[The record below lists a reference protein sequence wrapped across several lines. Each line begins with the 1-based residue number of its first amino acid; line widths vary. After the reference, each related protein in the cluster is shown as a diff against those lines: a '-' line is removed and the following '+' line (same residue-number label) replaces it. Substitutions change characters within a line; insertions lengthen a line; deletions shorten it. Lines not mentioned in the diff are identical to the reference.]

1 MKRRT
6 TAGAIKSAVPWILL
20 AFVLSVA
27 GLEAQSATKA
37 APATAR
43 PVAKA
48 TPVPAVT
55 PAPPGVR
62 MKFQDFVKDKN
73 RLDALIK
80 AIATMKSRST
90 TPPTSADYRRSW
102 DYWSAMHG
110 FYGPDAQAGLLQDA
124 INDSPANKRQYFK
137 GLRDLTYPPTPA
149 GLAAKVWDKCQHG
162 TPEFLTWHR
171 IYLYYFE
178 TVLQQAAN
186 DKTLRL
192 PYWDYTDPAQ
202 TQLPAQF
209 AKPTLSDGK
218 PNPLYDPRRR
228 SQTVKLDPN
237 TTNIDN
243 LLKKASFESF
253 SPELEQQPHGTTHC
267 AVGPD
272 CPYPLMGDVPVAA
285 TDPIFWLHHANIDRI
300 FECWLKRGGQ
310 VPADLKGIS
319 YSFVDASGNLVN
331 LKFSN
336 LPTNYTYDHVTNC
349 GRKAI
354 PPFRPTLQGL
364 PKVTPLATVQGFQ
377 IGKVKAAARLAV
389 TKPKPKTG
397 PSTEAVSSARTELV
411 LDKITPEGA
420 PGVLFDVFL
429 ETTEAKPRRQYVAT
443 ISFFGLKHHAGK
455 GGVSTFSRNVDVSDA
470 LQALKGPNGEIPE
483 VKVVFEAT
491 DGTAGPKP
499 EALVKPLKVG
509 TIQLQEVK
517 EP

>member
-1 MKRRT
+1 
-6 TAGAIKSAVPWILL
+6 
-20 AFVLSVA
+20 VA

-37 APATAR
+37 PPPSAAKPA
-43 PVAKA
+43 VKA
-48 TPVPAVT
+48 TPAPAVT

-62 MKFQDFVKDKN
+62 MKFQDFVKDKK

-80 AIATMKSRST
+80 AIGTMKSRST
-90 TPPTSADYRRSW
+90 AAPTSADYRRSW
-102 DYWSAMHG
+102 EYWSAMHG
-110 FYGPDAQAGLLQDA
+110 FYGPKAQSGLLQDA
-124 INDSPANKRQYFK
+124 INDSPANKRKYFN

-209 AKPTLSDGK
+209 AQPTLSDGK

-237 TTNIDN
+237 TTNVDN
-243 LLKKASFESF
+243 LLKKKAFESF

-300 FECWLKRGGQ
+300 FECWLKRGGI

-319 YSFVDASGNLVN
+319 YPFIDASGNLVN
-331 LKFSN
+331 LKFSD

-349 GRKAI
+349 GRKPI
-354 PPFRPTLQGL
+354 PPFPVRTEGL
-364 PKVTPLATVQGFQ
+364 ERVTPLVKLQGFR
-377 IGKVKAAARLAV
+377 IDKTKVAARLALP
-389 TKPKPKTG
+389 KPKPGTAT
-397 PSTEAVSSARTELV
+397 PEALVPTRTELV
-411 LDKITPEGA
+411 LDKIVPEGA
-420 PGVLFDVFL
+420 PGVLFNVFL

-443 ISFFGLKHHAGK
+443 ISFFGLAHHARK
-455 GGVSTFSRNVDVSDA
+455 GGISTINRNVDVTDA
-470 LQALKGPNGEIPE
+470 LQALKGSKGESPE
-483 VKVVFEAT
+483 VRVVFEAT
-491 DGTAGPKP
+491 DGTTGPQTEAVVKP
-499 EALVKPLKVG
+499 LVKPLKVG

-517 EP
+517 EQ